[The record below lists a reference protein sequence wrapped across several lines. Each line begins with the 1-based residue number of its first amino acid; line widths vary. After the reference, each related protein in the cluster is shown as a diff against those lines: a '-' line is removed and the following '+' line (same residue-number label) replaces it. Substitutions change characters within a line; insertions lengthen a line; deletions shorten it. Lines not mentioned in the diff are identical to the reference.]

1 VSDQVLAAV
10 IDQTIGQARFFLDA
24 AAHGRRVETLFIGG
38 GTPSVL
44 PRKELEKL
52 FSSLSDLGCAEWTVE
67 ANPETLDDSFLSL
80 CRDAGVTRLS
90 VGIQTLQEK
99 HLRLLRR
106 RASKEDALSAI
117 RRLGQGWQGE
127 VNLDF
132 IAGIPGQTV
141 QEVRDDLSVLE
152 GSWPSHVSLYQLT
165 VEPDT
170 RLAAL
175 VNSGEIALN
184 TPDQDE
190 ALWFAGK
197 GALENRGYQQY
208 EVSNFCLPGRE
219 CRHNLR
225 YWRIDPYAGAGPAA
239 ASTLPGSWIM
249 PVLKDRGAAD
259 LSSPVFRLSNPKDIH
274 AFLQGPEA
282 LWGMEIESIAP
293 RDFLLE
299 NLMMGLRMA
308 RGIPSDQLS
317 ARFGKS
323 FKQMFPGLWEKWVI
337 QGLAD
342 PDDDS
347 LRLSRRGLHL
357 LDHLLRE
364 VMEMLSSSAAPDVA
378 VSWP

>member
-1 VSDQVLAAV
+1 MARPDPGLSLYIHVPFCTDKCLYCDFYSVPCRTVSDQVLAAV

-308 RGIPSDQLS
+308 RGIPSDQL
-317 ARFGKS
+317 
-323 FKQMFPGLWEKWVI
+323 
-337 QGLAD
+337 
-342 PDDDS
+342 
-347 LRLSRRGLHL
+347 
-357 LDHLLRE
+357 
-364 VMEMLSSSAAPDVA
+364 
-378 VSWP
+378 